1 MILEFEIPGFIIK
14 EQINKL
20 AQKNNII
27 IIDESEITSGYMG
40 CQILL
45 RMVVKGNLENIKNFK
60 KEVKEFLKTL

>member
-1 MILEFEIPGFIIK
+1 
-14 EQINKL
+14 
-20 AQKNNII
+20 
-27 IIDESEITSGYMG
+27 MG